1 MKRRTI
7 YIFIAIA
14 LACLMLGILAG
25 ISINSYSYNVLNG
38 FVTCGDAVHNANTQI
53 EKVIDDKIASLE
65 SDTIGISSE
74 TREKIDSL
82 KMYAD
87 KMVAYVYNMRL
98 ELVRSIDGEDAQ
110 AVQEALAR
118 PDHYLN
124 AASIAHKDEVS
135 GTMYYMYNQRNVSIL
150 TSELEEYRENI
161 LSLVECKN
169 YEDSSA
175 VRNQIGLKMDHVN
188 GRIWGDN
195 LFDGAM
201 LISASVAFDQIVG
214 DVRNAEYEMLQLL
227 LKQSFE
233 ANDHDIQQ

>member
-38 FVTCGDAVHNANTQI
+38 FVTSGDAVHSANLQI

-87 KMVAYVYNMRL
+87 KMVAFVYNMRL

-110 AVQEALAR
+110 AVQEAMAR

-214 DVRNAEYEMLQLL
+214 DVRNAEYEMLRMLE
-227 LKQSFE
+227 QSAEFGDY
-233 ANDHDIQQ
+233 NIQQ